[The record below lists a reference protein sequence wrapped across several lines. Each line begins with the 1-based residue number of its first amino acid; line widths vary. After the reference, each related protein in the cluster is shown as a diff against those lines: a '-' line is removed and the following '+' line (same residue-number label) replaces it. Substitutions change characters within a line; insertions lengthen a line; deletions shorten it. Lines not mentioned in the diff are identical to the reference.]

1 VRGSAATWRSAF
13 QMVAHKPSA
22 KLRAIVTSKEKI
34 ALWLRFKIWAPM
46 RINRHS
52 GFYSSHSQ
60 FGEDMVL
67 RYLTADTTEGFYV
80 DVGAHHPVYGSNTY
94 HFYRRGWRG
103 INIDASP
110 GSIELLNLL
119 RPRDVNIEACLSSR
133 EGEDIE
139 YFMFDQGAFNTVS
152 PAMALKAQAA
162 GARLVATRPMR
173 TTTLARLLERH
184 LPAGVRI
191 DLLNIDVEGL
201 DEEILLSHDW
211 NTYPARI
218 VAFENPCAGMQEI
231 GSLPVVDRLSKFGYT
246 PVARCGLTI
255 VLQRR
260 ADSSVQNRSAN
271 STAPFVDEAAKPAC
285 AR

>member
-1 VRGSAATWRSAF
+1 MSGSAATWRFKF
-13 QMVAHKPSA
+13 QTIAHKTSW
-22 KLRAIVTSKEKI
+22 LRAIVTSREKI
-34 ALWLRFKIWAPM
+34 ALWFRFKIWAPM
-46 RINRHS
+46 RTNRHS

-67 RYLTADTTEGFYV
+67 RYLTADTEEGFYV

-110 GSIELLNLL
+110 GSIELFNLL
-119 RPRDVNIEACLSSR
+119 RPRDINIEACLSSR

-139 YFMFDQGAFNTVS
+139 YFMFDQSAFNTVS
-152 PAMALKAQAA
+152 PEMALKAKTA
-162 GARLVATRPMR
+162 GARLVATQPMR
-173 TTTLARLLERH
+173 TTTLALLLERH
-184 LPAGVRI
+184 LPAGVQI

-211 NTYPARI
+211 NTYPARV
-218 VAFENPCAGMQEI
+218 VAFENPCVAMQEI
-231 GSLPVVDRLSKFGYT
+231 GSLPVVDHLSRFGYA
-246 PVARCGLTI
+246 PVARCGLT
-255 VLQRR
+255 VVMQLQVDSR
-260 ADSSVQNRSAN
+260 AQNRSIN
-271 STAPFVDEAAKPAC
+271 RTAAIAAEEAKPAC

>member
-1 VRGSAATWRSAF
+1 
-13 QMVAHKPSA
+13 
-22 KLRAIVTSKEKI
+22 VTSREKI

-46 RINRHS
+46 RTNRHS

-67 RYLTADTTEGFYV
+67 RYLTSDTKEGFYV

-110 GSIELLNLL
+110 GSIELLNRL
-119 RPRDVNIEACLSSR
+119 RPRDVNIEACLSSN
-133 EGEDIE
+133 EGENIE
-139 YFMFDQGAFNTVS
+139 YFVFDQAAFNTVS
-152 PAMALKAQAA
+152 PEMALKAGAA
-162 GARLVATRPMR
+162 GARLVATQPMR

-211 NTYPARI
+211 ITYPARI
-218 VAFENPCAGMQEI
+218 VAFENPCAAMQEI
-231 GSLPVVDRLSKFGYT
+231 GSLPVVNHLSAFGYA

-255 VLQRR
+255 VLQRQT
-260 ADSSVQNRSAN
+260 DSSVQNRSA
-271 STAPFVDEAAKPAC
+271 SDAAPIM
-285 AR
+285 

>member
-1 VRGSAATWRSAF
+1 
-13 QMVAHKPSA
+13 
-22 KLRAIVTSKEKI
+22 
-34 ALWLRFKIWAPM
+34 
-46 RINRHS
+46 
-52 GFYSSHSQ
+52 
-60 FGEDMVL
+60 MVL
-67 RYLTADTTEGFYV
+67 RYLTSDTKEGFYV

-110 GSIELLNLL
+110 GSIERFNLL

-133 EGEDIE
+133 DGEEVE

-152 PAMALKAQAA
+152 PEMALKAKAA
-162 GARLVATRPMR
+162 GARLIATQPMR
-173 TTTLARLLERH
+173 TTMLTRLLEQH
-184 LPAGVRI
+184 LPAGVQI

-218 VAFENPCAGMQEI
+218 VAFENSCAGMQEI
-231 GSLPVVDRLSKFGYT
+231 GSLPVVDHLSRFGFT

-255 VLQRR
+255 VLQRP
-260 ADSSVQNRSAN
+260 ADSSVQNRSAS
-271 STAPFVDEAAKPAC
+271 STAPFVDEEAKPVC
-285 AR
+285 TR

>member
-1 VRGSAATWRSAF
+1 
-13 QMVAHKPSA
+13 
-22 KLRAIVTSKEKI
+22 VTSREKI

-46 RINRHS
+46 RTNRHS

-67 RYLTADTTEGFYV
+67 RYLTADTKEGFYV

-103 INIDASP
+103 INIDASR
-110 GSIELLNLL
+110 GSIELFDLL
-119 RPRDVNIEACLSSR
+119 RPRDVNIEACLSSKD
-133 EGEDIE
+133 GETTE
-139 YFMFDQGAFNTVS
+139 YFVFDQSAFNTVS
-152 PAMALKAQAA
+152 PEMALKAKAA
-162 GARLVATRPMR
+162 GARLVATQRMR
-173 TTTLARLLERH
+173 TTTLARLLEQH
-184 LPAGVRI
+184 LPAGVQI

-218 VAFENPCAGMQEI
+218 VAFENPCAAMREI
-231 GSLPVVDRLSKFGYT
+231 GSLPVVDHLAAFGYT
-246 PVARCGLTI
+246 PVARCGLTV
-255 VLQRR
+255 VLQRQS
-260 ADSSVQNRSAN
+260 DSRLQNRSA
-271 STAPFVDEAAKPAC
+271 SRTALSIGEEAKPAC

>member
-1 VRGSAATWRSAF
+1 
-13 QMVAHKPSA
+13 
-22 KLRAIVTSKEKI
+22 VTQREKI
-34 ALWLRFKIWAPM
+34 ALWLRFKLWAPM

-67 RYLTADTTEGFYV
+67 RYLTADTNEGFYV

-94 HFYRRGWRG
+94 HFYRSGWRG

-110 GSIELLNLL
+110 GSIELFDLL
-119 RPRDVNIEACLSSR
+119 RPRDVNLEACLSSR
-133 EGEDIE
+133 EGETIE
-139 YFMFDQGAFNTVS
+139 YFMFDQSAFNTIS
-152 PAMALKAQAA
+152 PEMALRAKAA
-162 GARLVATRPMR
+162 GARPVATKPMR

-191 DLLNIDVEGL
+191 DLLNIDIEGL
-201 DEEILLSHDW
+201 DKEILLSHDW

-218 VAFENPCAGMQEI
+218 VAFENSGASMGEI
-231 GSLPVVDRLSKFGYT
+231 GRLPVVEHLSAYGYQ
-246 PVARCGLTI
+246 PVARCGLTV
-255 VLQRR
+255 VLQRQ
-260 ADSSVQNRSAN
+260 ADSTLQKRSAG
-271 STAPFVDEAAKPAC
+271 SSATVLGEEAKPAC

>member
-1 VRGSAATWRSAF
+1 MTA
-13 QMVAHKPSA
+13 
-22 KLRAIVTSKEKI
+22 KEKI

-67 RYLTADTTEGFYV
+67 RYLTGDAKEGFYV

-103 INIDASP
+103 INIDALP
-110 GSIELLNLL
+110 GTIELFNLL
-119 RPRDVNIEACLSSR
+119 RPRDVNIEACLSSK
-133 EGEDIE
+133 EGGNVEFFI
-139 YFMFDQGAFNTVS
+139 FDQASYNTVS
-152 PAMALKAQAA
+152 PEMALKAQAA
-162 GARLVATRPMR
+162 GARRLATKPMR

-184 LPAGVRI
+184 LPAGVQI
-191 DLLNIDVEGL
+191 DLLSIDVEGL

-211 NTYPARI
+211 STYPARI
-218 VAFENPCAGMQEI
+218 VAFETACAGMQEI
-231 GSLPVVDRLSKFGYT
+231 GRLPVVDHLSAFGYT
-246 PVARCGLTI
+246 PVARCGLTV

-260 ADSSVQNRSAN
+260 TDLNRSAG
-271 STAPFVDEAAKPAC
+271 SGAPLVDEEARTAC
-285 AR
+285 PR

>member
-1 VRGSAATWRSAF
+1 
-13 QMVAHKPSA
+13 
-22 KLRAIVTSKEKI
+22 VTAKEKI

-67 RYLTADTTEGFYV
+67 RYLTGDAKEGFYV

-103 INIDASP
+103 INIDALP
-110 GSIELLNLL
+110 GTIELFNLL
-119 RPRDVNIEACLSSR
+119 RPRDVNIEACLSSK
-133 EGEDIE
+133 EGGNVEFFI
-139 YFMFDQGAFNTVS
+139 FDQASYNTVS
-152 PAMALKAQAA
+152 PEMALKAQAA
-162 GARLVATRPMR
+162 GARRLATKPMR

-184 LPAGVRI
+184 LPAGVQI
-191 DLLNIDVEGL
+191 DLLSIDVEGL

-211 NTYPARI
+211 STYPARI
-218 VAFENPCAGMQEI
+218 VAFETACAGMQEI
-231 GSLPVVDRLSKFGYT
+231 GRLPVVDHLSTFGYT
-246 PVARCGLTI
+246 PVARCGLTV

-260 ADSSVQNRSAN
+260 TDSSLESRSAG
-271 STAPFVDEAAKPAC
+271 SDAPLLDDEARTAC
-285 AR
+285 PR